1 MEEKSEKS
9 QRTSREKKKRNISR
23 RIKKPNAMLIWIAI
37 EAVLVLAV
45 VIAAIIKNVYGEV
58 KQPAQDYTIPTE
70 DTAEISIDEIELPTD
85 LTADTAED
93 EEAVVGNIYDM
104 DYSEDV
110 LNAIGEMDTRQKI
123 RSLLLTSPEAL
134 CNRSNVTIAGDVFR
148 DAYTQDPVAGLFFTD
163 SNFTSEAAGMKM
175 LASIRGWSRDIT
187 GMNILIGYSGTVSE
201 ASAQSDRGI
210 NVFSIPV
217 DAENISELTQSAS
230 DNNMIP
236 AVFVSPE
243 DMTAGEEGG
252 LKIAA
257 TDDTGR
263 IIAAIN
269 DGQKLMYMTG
279 DFRNVCDV
287 LSQAADNG
295 DITQE
300 ALDSAVGN
308 ALTIRQTLTQMRPE
322 DAERTPPEETASK
335 SDSKKTDKKAKA
347 EPKKMTPEEEAAAAL
362 AALQKQAEEA
372 MKAATKQ
379 AEDAAKAA
387 QGQ

>member
-23 RIKKPNAMLIWIAI
+23 RIKKSNALLIWIVI

-45 VIAAIIKNVYGEV
+45 VVAAVVKNVYGANTDQGSE
-58 KQPAQDYTIPTE
+58 YTIPTE
-70 DTAEISIDEIELPTD
+70 ETVDVDISDIELPTD
-85 LTADTAED
+85 LMADSEAE
-93 EEAVVGNIYDM
+93 EEVSIGDIYDM
-104 DYSEDV
+104 NYSEDV
-110 LNAIGEMDTRQKI
+110 LNAIREMDTRQKI

-322 DAERTPPEETASK
+322 DAERTPPEETESK